1 MFKTLF
7 SRMLVTYL
15 ALTLLLLTLLGVT
28 LGGMFRNQYID
39 EKESELRREA
49 AEINAA
55 VCEKYVDP
63 EKRGVAKSQFEAIVR
78 QYDALLQLYFNDDVL
93 GKVTLMDAESADKW
107 APIAEMDMTEQA
119 KAIVESGA
127 ESVSA
132 GDYASVSGVPMM
144 TLKRPIVDAAGDTI
158 GAMFL
163 HVDMSRTNA
172 SVRQVYM
179 DVLLSAL
186 IAVIFAFLA
195 VSYTANRMTRPVTE
209 MNNAVKRFS
218 RGEFEARVAVSGTD
232 EVSQLGESFNEMAD
246 EINALEQSRRS
257 FVANVSHE
265 LRSPL
270 TSMRGFLEAM
280 QDGTIPAAEQ
290 GKYLS
295 VVIGECKRMTGMV
308 NDLLDLARIES
319 GMYELKIAPFDVN
332 ELVIRTL
339 LTFEARVNARRI
351 EVVMDF
357 ERAHRRRGDSAQ
369 IAQVIRNLVD
379 NAVKF
384 SPEGGRLTLGI
395 RASKAPPSASGMK
408 ARAYA
413 RRTCPTC
420 STASSRGEGAHARGL
435 RRSSA
440 FHRKRM
446 EQHGEEIGVASEP
459 GRGTCF
465 TFTLNTRTATRAR
478 TSAQRVNMEYPNYY
492 YENQKPAGLRRE
504 KRRGVGGYVVTAV
517 VFTLVGALL
526 ATILRAASCAQP
538 RAKAAGHLDAAA
550 HIRRRLSGAHAAPD
564 AGHR

>member
-7 SRMLVTYL
+7 SRMLATYL
-15 ALTLLLLTLLGVT
+15 ALTLLLLALLGVT
-28 LGGMFRNQYID
+28 LGAMFRNQYID

-49 AEINAA
+49 AEINATIY
-55 VCEKYVDP
+55 EKYVDP
-63 EKRGVAKSQFEAIVR
+63 EKRSVAKDQLYTIVR
-78 QYDALLQLYFNDDVL
+78 QYDALLQLYFLDQTL
-93 GKVTLMDAESADKW
+93 GKVVFMDEGSADKW
-107 APIAEMDMTEQA
+107 ALVGDADIAE
-119 KAIVESGA
+119 KAVAIIESG
-127 ESVSA
+127 EETVSS
-132 GDYASVSGVPMM
+132 GDYAAVADVPVM
-144 TLKRPIVDAAGDTI
+144 TLRRPITDAEGVTI

-179 DVLLSAL
+179 DVLLTAL
-186 IAVIFAFLA
+186 VAVLFAFLA
-195 VSYTANRMTRPVTE
+195 VSYTTNRMTKPITE

-218 RGEFEARVAVSGTD
+218 RGEFEARVAVSGKD

-290 GKYLS
+290 GKYLD
-295 VVIGECKRMTGMV
+295 VVIGECKRMAGMV

-319 GMYELKIAPFDVN
+319 GTYELKLAPFDIN

-357 ERAHRRRGDSAQ
+357 ENERTVVEGDSAQ

-395 RASKAPPSASGMK
+395 RTAGK
-408 ARAYA
+408 RAVVSV
-413 RRTCPTC
+413 RDE
-420 STASSRGEGAHARGL
+420 GEGIREEDLPYVFDRFFKGEKAHTPAGSSTGL
-435 RRSSA
+435 GLSIV
-440 FHRKRM
+440 KRIV
-446 EQHGEEIGVASEP
+446 EQHGEEIEVESKP
-459 GRGTCF
+459 GGGACF
-465 TFTLNTRTATRAR
+465 TFTLRLHEQQSRAR
-478 TSAQRVNMEYPNYY
+478 TGAQR
-492 YENQKPAGLRRE
+492 R
-504 KRRGVGGYVVTAV
+504 
-517 VFTLVGALL
+517 
-526 ATILRAASCAQP
+526 
-538 RAKAAGHLDAAA
+538 
-550 HIRRRLSGAHAAPD
+550 
-564 AGHR
+564 

>member
-7 SRMLVTYL
+7 SRMLATYL
-15 ALTLLLLTLLGVT
+15 SLTLLLLTLLGVT
-28 LGGMFRNQYID
+28 LGAMFRNQYID

-49 AEINAA
+49 AEINA
-55 VCEKYVDP
+55 VIYEKYVDP
-63 EKRGVAKSQFEAIVR
+63 EKRSVAESQLKTIVR
-78 QYDALLQLYFNDDVL
+78 QYDALLQLYFIDNVL
-93 GKVTLMDAESADKW
+93 GKVTLMDGESTDKW
-107 APIAEMDMTEQA
+107 APVAEMDLSAQA
-119 KAIVESGA
+119 AEIVESKA

-132 GDYASVSGVPMM
+132 GDYAAVSEVPMM
-144 TLKRPIVDAAGDTI
+144 TLRRSIVDAEGSAI

-186 IAVIFAFLA
+186 IAVILAFLA
-195 VSYTANRMTRPVTE
+195 VSYTANRMTRPITE

-218 RGEFEARVAVSGTD
+218 HGEFDARAAVPGTD

-280 QDGTIPAAEQ
+280 QDGTIPPAEQ
-290 GKYLS
+290 GKYLD

-319 GMYELKIAPFDVN
+319 GMNELKIAPFDIN

-339 LTFEARVNARRI
+339 LTFEARVNAQRI

-357 ERAHRRRGDSAQ
+357 ETERTVVEGDSAQ

-395 RASKAPPSASGMK
+395 RANKG
-408 ARAYA
+408 RAVVSV
-413 RRTCPTC
+413 RDE
-420 STASSRGEGAHARGL
+420 GEGIRPEDLPYVFDRFFKGEKAHTPAGSSTGL
-435 RRSSA
+435 GLSIV
-440 FHRKRM
+440 KRIV
-446 EQHGEEIGVASEP
+446 EQHGEEIEVVSAP
-459 GRGTCF
+459 GQGTCF
-465 TFTLNTRTATRAR
+465 TFKLKLHEQQSRAR
-478 TSAQRVNMEYPNYY
+478 TSAQR
-492 YENQKPAGLRRE
+492 R
-504 KRRGVGGYVVTAV
+504 
-517 VFTLVGALL
+517 
-526 ATILRAASCAQP
+526 
-538 RAKAAGHLDAAA
+538 
-550 HIRRRLSGAHAAPD
+550 
-564 AGHR
+564 

>member
-232 EVSQLGESFNEMAD
+232 EVSQLGERFNEMAD

-357 ERAHRRRGDSAQ
+357 ENERTVVEGDSAQ

-395 RASKAPPSASGMK
+395 RASKG
-408 ARAYA
+408 RAA
-413 RRTCPTC
+413 V
-420 STASSRGEGAHARGL
+420 SVGDEGEGIRPEDLPYVFDRFFKGEKAHTPAGSSTGL
-435 RRSSA
+435 GLSIV
-440 FHRKRM
+440 KRIV

-465 TFTLNTRTATRAR
+465 TFTLKLHEQQSRAR
-478 TSAQRVNMEYPNYY
+478 TSAQR
-492 YENQKPAGLRRE
+492 R
-504 KRRGVGGYVVTAV
+504 
-517 VFTLVGALL
+517 
-526 ATILRAASCAQP
+526 
-538 RAKAAGHLDAAA
+538 
-550 HIRRRLSGAHAAPD
+550 
-564 AGHR
+564 